1 MSAREL
7 GLFLGE
13 RFGRSH
19 KTLTSSPK
27 LSAVIPTYGR
37 EQILVDTI
45 ASLLSLNTQ
54 PIELVLVDQ
63 TLKHEPEI
71 EAALSKWQHIRLIRR
86 LQLPRPSIPHA
97 MNVGLLAASSDVVL
111 FLDDDIVPHD
121 NLIDAHT
128 AAHRQHTDAW
138 AVAGQVLQPG
148 EETASSN
155 GYVPK
160 TGFHADLDFPFWSDQ
175 PTWVSNVMAGNLSVK
190 RDRVVE
196 IGGFDERFK
205 GVAYRFETE
214 FARRLVAAG
223 GRIRFEPAASIRHL
237 QAARGGTRAAGSH
250 LSSALP
256 RFGMGDYYFAMRSG
270 WSLQTAA
277 YMLKRPFREVR
288 TRFHLT
294 HPWYIPVK
302 LIGEARAFCSALIA
316 YQRGPKLLYS

>member
-1 MSAREL
+1 MM
-7 GLFLGE
+7 
-13 RFGRSH
+13 
-19 KTLTSSPK
+19 TSLPQI
-27 LSAVIPTYGR
+27 SAVIPTYGR

-45 ASLLSLNTQ
+45 ASLFSRNTP

-63 TLKHEPEI
+63 TPKHEPEI
-71 EAALSKWQHIRLIRR
+71 ETALSSWQQAGLIRR

-97 MNVGLLAASSDVVL
+97 MNVGLSAASSDVVL

-121 NLIDAHT
+121 NLIVAHA

-138 AVAGQVLQPG
+138 AVSGQVLQPG
-148 EETASSN
+148 EKAASPN

-160 TGFHADLDFPFWSDQ
+160 TGFHADLDFPFLSDQ
-175 PTWVSNVMAGNLSVK
+175 PAWVSNVMAGNLSVK
-190 RDRVVE
+190 RDRAIE
-196 IGGFDERFK
+196 IGGFDENFQ

-250 LSSALP
+250 LASASP
-256 RFGMGDYYFAMRSG
+256 RFGMGDYYFALRSG
-270 WSLQTAA
+270 WSLQTVA

-294 HPWYIPVK
+294 HPWHIPVK
-302 LIGEARAFCSALIA
+302 LIGEARAFLSALNA
-316 YQRGPKLLYS
+316 YRKGPKLIAGREEQGVRGERSELRGDR

>member
-1 MSAREL
+1 MM
-7 GLFLGE
+7 
-13 RFGRSH
+13 
-19 KTLTSSPK
+19 TSLPQI
-27 LSAVIPTYGR
+27 SAVIPTYGR

-45 ASLLSLNTQ
+45 ASLFSRNTP

-63 TLKHEPEI
+63 TPKHEPEI
-71 EAALSKWQHIRLIRR
+71 ETALSSWQQAGLIRR

-97 MNVGLLAASSDVVL
+97 MNVGLSAASSDVVL

-121 NLIDAHT
+121 NLIVAHA

-138 AVAGQVLQPG
+138 AVVGQVLQPG
-148 EETASSN
+148 EKAASPN

-160 TGFHADLDFPFWSDQ
+160 TGFHGDLDFPFWSDQ
-175 PTWVSNVMAGNLSVK
+175 PAWVSNVMAGNLSVR
-190 RDRVVE
+190 RDRAVE
-196 IGGFDERFK
+196 VGGFDERFQ

-237 QAARGGTRAAGSH
+237 QATRGGTRAAGSH
-250 LSSALP
+250 LISASP

-270 WSLQTAA
+270 WNLQTAA

-288 TRFHLT
+288 TRFHVT

-302 LIGEARAFCSALIA
+302 LIGEARAFCSALNA
-316 YQRGPKLLYS
+316 YRKGPKLLERREAEE